1 MRKSI
6 LFLCLVAM
14 VFMVALIWF
23 KPNTIV
29 VATEA
34 PAQTETI
41 SAAPTSD
48 TSPPQ
53 VVEVAKT
60 GNYRLI
66 VGANPSL
73 GKAPVFSPPTNSVE
87 ITNELQLRLLIEQ
100 TRPKQTNQQQ

>member
-1 MRKSI
+1 M
-6 LFLCLVAM
+6 FVCVAAM
-14 VFMVALIWF
+14 FFMVVIIWF
-23 KPNTIV
+23 KSSTV
-29 VATEA
+29 VVLTDA
-34 PAQTETI
+34 PVQTETI
-41 SAAPTSD
+41 SSAPTSD
-48 TSPPQ
+48 TSPPP

-87 ITNELQLRLLIEQ
+87 ITNELQLQLLIEQ